1 MATACDIPESPT
13 IQLQYGSNLIEKLI
27 SSLPNDW
34 LTFFV
39 HPKRNKTYRYLLN
52 KLNSFRSLITQAL
65 I

>member
-13 IQLQYGSNLIEKLI
+13 IQLQYGSKLLEKLI

-34 LTFFV
+34 FILSV
-39 HPKRNKTYRYLLN
+39 HPKRNTKYIYLLN
-52 KLNSFRSLITQAL
+52 KLNLVRSLITQAL